1 MFTGIVEAVGVVE
14 RIETRTDEVQLTV
27 STGNLGLDDVA
38 VGDSVALNGCCLTVV
53 GIVGR
58 SLQFDVSAETLQC
71 TAPMNVGMRVNF
83 EKSLRLSD
91 RLGGHLVAGH
101 VDAVGTVAQFNAVAD
116 DRGGSF
122 YLAIDMPPDI
132 ARFVATKGSIAV
144 QGVSLTVNAVAGD
157 RFSVNLIPHT
167 LNVTT
172 LRDLLPGM
180 KVNLEV
186 DMVARYVAR
195 LAESDR

>member
-1 MFTGIVEAVGVVE
+1 MFTGIIEAVGAITS
-14 RIETRTDEVQLTV
+14 IETKADGVRLTV
-27 STGNLGLDDVA
+27 SAGNLDLHDVA
-38 VGDSVALNGCCLTVV
+38 VGDSVAVNGCCLTVV
-53 GIVGR
+53 GIAGR
-58 SLQFDVSAETLQC
+58 SLQFDVSAETLKC
-71 TAPMNVGMRVNF
+71 TAPMTVGARVNF

-101 VDAVGTVAQFNAVAD
+101 VDAVGTVAQFDAVAGD
-116 DRGGSF
+116 PGGSF
-122 YLAIDMPPDI
+122 YLAVDRPPEI

-144 QGVSLTVNAVAGD
+144 QGVSLTVNSVDDA
-157 RFSVNLIPHT
+157 RFSMNLIPHT
-167 LNVTT
+167 LDVTM

-195 LAESDR
+195 LAEFDR